1 MATLISEIE
10 TQVRINPLLETAASY
25 WTSAELVAI
34 TIRGIKDLWRDL
46 VNLKQEYYL
55 TINETDVFLAAN
67 ASTLSG
73 VPNDVHK
80 VYLIEPRDMTSNSS
94 TGSTSFVPREYNST
108 AFAIARSQS
117 AVDPQK
123 TEFLFAVIGQG
134 SPAGLT
140 EVRIAPKSTS
150 TVNLAFTYIPTLPPM
165 VASSIVPIPGEADN
179 ALIAWTGAF
188 ARAKEREDRSP
199 DPEWL
204 AIYATEKQHLL
215 NSLGLRQLQEPQY
228 VDRVFQEYW
237 T

>member
-80 VYLIEPRDMTSNSS
+80 VYLID
-94 TGSTSFVPREYNST
+94 PREYNST

-134 SPAGLT
+134 SQAGLT
-140 EVRIAPKSTS
+140 EVRIAPKST
-150 TVNLAFTYIPTLPPM
+150 
-165 VASSIVPIPGEADN
+165 
-179 ALIAWTGAF
+179 
-188 ARAKEREDRSP
+188 
-199 DPEWL
+199 
-204 AIYATEKQHLL
+204 
-215 NSLGLRQLQEPQY
+215 
-228 VDRVFQEYW
+228 
-237 T
+237 